1 MQKTIAP
8 YGSWPSPYDLEL
20 LAGAGNSYLQFT
32 VVDLDDD
39 RVYWLEPRAAE
50 GGRAALM
57 LGRDDGTRTEVT
69 PPGFDAR
76 TRVHEYGGGAVWR
89 HDETFYASS
98 FEDGRVYRLPDG
110 VPVTPEPSE
119 PNALRYADGVV
130 TPDGTTICVRESHG
144 DTVVNELVAFPAD
157 GSADPRVIANGRDFY
172 MAPRVSPD
180 GERLAFLA
188 WDHPLLP
195 FIGCELWTALVDGS
209 EAQRV
214 AGGADE
220 SIFQPEWSP
229 DGRLHWVSDR
239 DHWWNLYRDGEQ
251 LTSLEA
257 DLGYPHWIFGLRAYG
272 FLADGRIAA
281 TVVERAVHLYLLV
294 DPATGGVER
303 LDLPFT
309 ASVPHLCTHGNRF
322 AVLAGS
328 PRRPP
333 AVVRVDADSG
343 EFETLRETFE
353 HDIDPGSVSVGR
365 PIEFETADGGT
376 AHAFYYPPANADF
389 AGPDDEL
396 PPLRVII
403 HGGPTSQAWLS
414 WILPIQGLTSRGW
427 AVIDV
432 NYRGSTGFGRVYRE
446 QLHERWGEVDLDD
459 CVAAAHHLADAGEVD
474 PRRLSIS
481 GGSAGGYTTLLA
493 LAKSDVFA
501 AGYSAYGVTDLVS
514 LAEST
519 HKFEERYMDWL
530 IGPLQETLD
539 RYRERSPITHADDI
553 RAPVLIAQGLDD
565 EVVPPSQ
572 AEQIV
577 EALKRNGV
585 PYVYVPLE
593 GEGHGFRRQ
602 ESRARL
608 LRTEW
613 AFFGQVFGFTPADE
627 VEPVEIAGLD
637 SARWASRS

>member
-1 MQKTIAP
+1 MAKTIAP
-8 YGSWPSPYDLEL
+8 YGSWRSPYDVEL
-20 LAGAGNSYLQFT
+20 LAGAGNSYQVT
-32 VVDLDDD
+32 IVDLDDD
-39 RVYWLEPRAAE
+39 GVYWLEPRAAE

-57 LGRDDGTRTEVT
+57 LTRGDGTRTELT
-69 PPGFDAR
+69 PPGFNAR
-76 TRVHEYGGGAVWR
+76 TRVHEYGGGAAWR
-89 HDETFYASS
+89 DDETFYASS
-98 FEDGRVYRLPDG
+98 FEDGRVYRLSDG
-110 VPVTPEPSE
+110 SPVTPQPTE

-130 TPDGTTICVRESHG
+130 TQDGTTICVRESHG
-144 DTVVNELVAFPAD
+144 EAVVNELVAFPAD
-157 GSADPRVIANGRDFY
+157 GSADPWVIASGRDFY

-195 FIGCELWTALVDGS
+195 FIGCELWTARVDGS
-209 EAQRV
+209 EAQHV

-229 DGRLHWVSDR
+229 DGTLHWVSDR
-239 DHWWNLYRDGEQ
+239 DNWWNLYRDGEQ

-257 DLGYPHWIFGLRAYG
+257 ELGYPQWAFGLRTYG
-272 FLADGRIAA
+272 FLENGRIAA
-281 TVVERAVHLYLLV
+281 TVVERAVHSYVLV

-309 ASVPHLCTHGNRF
+309 ASMPHLCTHGNRF

-333 AVVRVDADSG
+333 GIVRVDADSG
-343 EFETLRETFE
+343 EFETLSETFE
-353 HDIDPGSVSVGR
+353 HDVDPGSVSVGR
-365 PIEFETADGGT
+365 PIEFETSDGGT

-389 AGPDDEL
+389 TGPDDEL
-396 PPLRVII
+396 PPLRVLI

-432 NYRGSTGFGRVYRE
+432 NYRGSTGFGRAYRE

-459 CVAAAHHLADAGEVD
+459 CIAAARHLADAGEVD

-493 LAKSDVFA
+493 LAMSDVFA
-501 AGYSAYGVTDLVS
+501 AGYSAYGVADLVS
-514 LAEST
+514 LAETT
-519 HKFEERYMDWL
+519 HKFEERYLDWL
-530 IGPLQETLD
+530 VGPLPEALD

-577 EALKRNGV
+577 EALRRNGV

-593 GEGHGFRRQ
+593 GEGHGFRRK

-613 AFFGQVFGFTPADE
+613 GFFGGVFGFTPADD